1 MRYNETYLERKVE
14 KIIQQQKDEKIKRI
28 VIKVGSSVLT
38 NRTSIAKERMLNLVS
53 LIAHVSKKYEVVLVS
68 SGAVAAGYTA
78 LKLDREKQISRKVL
92 ASAGQ
97 PILMSSYK
105 NKFDIFGI
113 NTAQILLTEDDFDS
127 RRHTSIFCQIIDTSI
142 ANGILPI
149 VNENDISTTPD
160 QLFGDND
167 QLSAHVAHHVNADL
181 LVILSDIKGYYD
193 MDPND
198 NPDAKIRSEVNHIS
212 EEELCA
218 KQTPNDA
225 FATGGIVTKLK
236 AADYIMKQGQQ
247 MFLCS
252 GFDLDTAT
260 KYLMD
265 GEQVSGTLFRNKN
278 A

>member
-1 MRYNETYLERKVE
+1 ME
-14 KIIQQQKDEKIKRI
+14 KFIKKIKRI

-53 LIAHVSKKYEVVLVS
+53 LIAKVSKKYEVILVT

-78 LKLDREKQISRKVL
+78 LKLDREKHISKKVL

-105 NKFDIFGI
+105 KKFDIFGI
-113 NTAQILLTEDDFDS
+113 NISQILLTEDDFDS
-127 RRHTSIFCQIIDTSI
+127 RKRTSIFCQIIDTSI

-181 LVILSDIKGYYD
+181 LVILSDIQGYYNL
-193 MDPND
+193 DPNEHP
-198 NPDAKIRSEVNHIS
+198 NAKIRSEVNHIS
-212 EEELCA
+212 EEELQA

-236 AADYIMKQGQQ
+236 AADYIIKRGRQ

-252 GFDLDTAT
+252 GFDLETAT
-260 KYLMD
+260 KYLLN
-265 GEQVSGTLFRNKN
+265 GEQVSGTLFRSND